1 MDYTQ
6 RKLLVIEEI
15 LDPVADRLLRQP
27 SQPVKTIDGVVRELA
42 EFLEHQMTLEHSGR
56 KADGFAAVQFSEP
69 IRLII
74 FKRDT
79 LTNLV
84 LINPKIISEKDSVT
98 KIEEC
103 FSIPEHAFIVKRPKM
118 VKCRGLNLNGE
129 PVTIKGRDSLARLLK
144 HEVDHLDGIL
154 IDEIAERRLY

>member
-1 MDYTQ
+1 MDE
-6 RKLLVIEEI
+6 RKLLVIEDV
-15 LDPVADRLLRQP
+15 LDVTAVRLLREP
-27 SQPVKTIDGVVRELA
+27 SLPVKTIDGVVREVA
-42 EFLEHQMTLEHSGR
+42 EFLEHQMTLEHYGR
-56 KADGFAAVQFSEP
+56 GASGFAAVQFGEP

-84 LINPKIISEKDSVT
+84 LVNPEIIQEKYGET
-98 KIEEC
+98 KMEEC
-103 FSIPEHAFIVKRPKM
+103 FSLPDHAYFVKRHKM

-129 PVTIKGRDSLARLLK
+129 TVTIKGRDRLARLLK